1 MSLMAVLYAETKAL
15 RALVALLVSGETVML
30 TGEEGAAET
39 RLRVTPLMALVTV
52 LEVLLIG
59 IPSTTSEALVPVT
72 ALVKVRPVVL
82 PETVRSPGAPEVLL
96 TRAKREPLASVTTL
110 AVTPAER
117 LLMEEARPSRV
128 SLAELM
134 VTPTGVPLPT

>member
-30 TGEEGAAET
+30 MGEEGAAET
-39 RLRVTPLMALVTV
+39 RFRVTPLMALVTV
-52 LEVLLIG
+52 LEVLLMG

-82 PETVRSPGAPEVLL
+82 PETVRSPGAPEEIG
-96 TRAKREPLASVTTL
+96 RAHV
-110 AVTPAER
+110 
-117 LLMEEARPSRV
+117 
-128 SLAELM
+128 
-134 VTPTGVPLPT
+134 

>member
-1 MSLMAVLYAETKAL
+1 
-15 RALVALLVSGETVML
+15 ML

-39 RLRVTPLMALVTV
+39 RFRVTPLMALVTV

-59 IPSTTSEALVPVT
+59 IPSTTSDALVPVT

-96 TRAKREPLASVTTL
+96 TKARREPLASLATL
-110 AVTPAER
+110 AVNAAER
-117 LLMEEARPSRV
+117 LLTEETRPSRV
-128 SLAELM
+128 L
-134 VTPTGVPLPT
+134 

>member
-30 TGEEGAAET
+30 TEEEGAAET
-39 RLRVTPLMALVTV
+39 RFKVTPLMALVTV

-59 IPSTTSEALVPVT
+59 IPSTTSDALAPVT

-96 TRAKREPLASVTTL
+96 TRARREPLASLTTL
-110 AVTPAER
+110 AATPPAR
-117 LLMEEARPSRV
+117 LVMGEARASRGL
-128 SLAELM
+128 LAGLM
-134 VTPTGVPLPT
+134 GGPT